1 VIFLTYYVPYF
12 HWGSKF
18 NAGFKAK
25 MDVERILISMGLERI
40 DIFKGKT
47 EETEKVFM
55 PHKLFALLV
64 RSWVD
69 TGIRQSNTVFQSGTG
84 LDSFVAPFLK
94 STFKNGRRIVV
105 IHDIESIRYARK
117 VDILRERFVFKNFTH
132 AIVHSKK
139 MAEYLKNELNFL
151 GETFILGFFDYLLER
166 IDKEKLLSIP
176 DKPNGRYIITF
187 AGNLAKSKFIEK
199 MLYKSPFKGYT
210 LHLYGKGYNEEVRE
224 GILELKGAFHPDE
237 LPYKIEGH
245 FGLVWDGEEIETIAG
260 TTGEYLR
267 YNSPHKASLYIVSG
281 LPLIVWKES
290 AIYELVKQYNIGF
303 GVSNLMELD
312 EKLSQVTED
321 EYKTWKKNVVTLA
334 ETLATGKN
342 LEELLRKIL
351 DV

>member
-1 VIFLTYYVPYF
+1 LRYYVPYF

-25 MDVERILISMGLERI
+25 MDVERILIRMGVQRI

-47 EETEKVFM
+47 EETEKIFM
-55 PHKLFALLV
+55 PHKLLSLLF
-64 RSWVD
+64 RSLVNTD
-69 TGIRQSNTVFQSGTG
+69 IRKSTVVFQNGTG
-84 LDSFVAPFLK
+84 LDFFISPFLK
-94 STFKNGRRIVV
+94 ATFNSGKRVV
-105 IHDIESIRYARK
+105 IIHDVESIRFARK
-117 VDILRERFVFKNFTH
+117 VDVLRERFVFKNFTH

-139 MAEYLKNELNFL
+139 MSEYLKNELKFS
-151 GETFILGFFDYLLER
+151 GETFILGFFDYLLES
-166 IDKEKLLSIP
+166 IHKEKLLSIP
-176 DKPNGRYIITF
+176 DKANGKYIVAF
-187 AGNLAKSKFIEK
+187 AGNLAKSKFIER
-199 MLYKSPFKGYT
+199 MLHKSSFKDYI
-210 LHLYGKGYNEEVRE
+210 LYLYGKGYNGEIRK
-224 GILELKGAFHPDE
+224 GKLELKGAFHPDE
-237 LPYKIEGH
+237 LPYKLEGH

-303 GVSNLMELD
+303 GVSNLIELD

-321 EYKTWKKNVVTLA
+321 EYKTWKKNIVALA

-351 DV
+351 EI